1 MIKELGVAYHGNV
14 YLDHARSDFKEMQD
28 HGCNSVLL
36 AMSEYDFDQ
45 WRSHYFRLAK
55 IAKEEFSFS
64 VYINFW
70 AWGRIFGG
78 EAPSVFLSNND
89 AFRQIFSKTQK
100 AFPAVCFNT
109 KAFQAYIKT
118 AIKKIAR
125 VKEID
130 GFFWDEPHYAYS
142 ELNLLPTDLSPFY
155 VCQCEVCKALFLR
168 KFQYQMPREENND
181 VINFKEEN
189 LIAFLQNLC
198 QTVKDIDSTKKNI
211 ICVMPSQ
218 ASTGIS
224 DWDKVCFDAMDVL
237 ASDPYW
243 ILFQRDFSWVET
255 ESQKLVETAR
265 RYQKE
270 AQLWV
275 LAFCIPKGREPEI
288 KTVVEILNR
297 AGVDSIF
304 AWLYRGGLQT
314 LIKSDNPSLVWE
326 TVGEAFKKIHI
337 T

>member
-14 YLDHARSDFKEMQD
+14 YLDHARSDFSEMQD
-28 HGCNSVLL
+28 HGCNSILL
-36 AMSEYDFDQ
+36 AMSEYDFEQ
-45 WRSHYFRLAK
+45 WRGHYFRMAK
-55 IAKEEFSFS
+55 IAKEEFEFK

-125 VKEID
+125 LKEID

-155 VCQCEVCKALFLR
+155 VCQCEVCKDLFLR
-168 KFQYQMPREENND
+168 KFQYQMPQEENND

-189 LIAFLQNLC
+189 LLAFLQTLC

-211 ICVMPSQ
+211 ICMMPSH
-218 ASTGIS
+218 ASTGIA

-243 ILFQRDFSWVET
+243 IIYQKDLKWVET
-255 ESQKLVETAR
+255 ESEKLVETAR

-288 KTVVEILNR
+288 ADVVEILNR
-297 AGVDSIF
+297 SGADSIF
-304 AWLYRGGLQT
+304 AWLYRGGQQT
-314 LIKSDNPSLVWE
+314 LIKSDNPPLVWK
-326 TVGEAFKKIHI
+326 TVGEAFKKIGI
-337 T
+337 

>member
-1 MIKELGVAYHGNV
+1 
-14 YLDHARSDFKEMQD
+14 
-28 HGCNSVLL
+28 
-36 AMSEYDFDQ
+36 
-45 WRSHYFRLAK
+45 
-55 IAKEEFSFS
+55 
-64 VYINFW
+64 
-70 AWGRIFGG
+70 
-78 EAPSVFLSNND
+78 
-89 AFRQIFSKTQK
+89 
-100 AFPAVCFNT
+100 
-109 KAFQAYIKT
+109 
-118 AIKKIAR
+118 
-125 VKEID
+125 
-130 GFFWDEPHYAYS
+130 
-142 ELNLLPTDLSPFY
+142 
-155 VCQCEVCKALFLR
+155 
-168 KFQYQMPREENND
+168 MPREENND

-243 ILFQRDFSWVET
+243 ILFQKDFSWVET

-297 AGVDSIF
+297 AGADSIF

-314 LIKSDNPSLVWE
+314 LIKSENPSLVWE